1 MRVRVK
7 DEERAFT
14 ILIPTNLIFGKGT
27 VWLAN
32 TFGRKYAGD
41 SIKDIPPEVVDKLF
55 AEIRNMKRRCGRWE
69 LVEVNGAD
77 GSYVSIVL

>member
-7 DEERAFT
+7 DEEHAFT
-14 ILIPTNLIFGKGT
+14 ILLPTNLIFSKGT

-32 TFGRKYAGD
+32 FFGRKYAGD
-41 SIKDIPPEVVDKLF
+41 SMKDIPPEAVDKLF
-55 AEIRNMKRRCGRWE
+55 SEIRNMKRRYGRWE